1 MLNYIWLALMVI
13 ALIVGA
19 INGRI
24 EAVTKAAMDYAATA
38 VDIALG
44 LIGIMALWLGIMK
57 IAEKG
62 GIIKILSRAIRPVAK
77 FLFPNIPSDHP
88 AIGTM
93 LMNIIANWLGLG
105 NAATPLGLKAMDN
118 LQSLNKSKD
127 TATNAMVVFLALN
140 TASITIIPMTII
152 AVRAELGSANPFEI
166 ISTTVFSSTCATIA
180 AVTAA
185 KLLQKLP
192 GIRKSDPNGD
202 PSNDRIDKEKEEGE
216 KDA

>member
-13 ALIVGA
+13 AIIVGA

-24 EAVTKAAMDYAATA
+24 EEVTKAAVEYSGTA
-38 VDIALG
+38 VDISIG

-57 IAEKG
+57 IAEKA
-62 GIIKILSRAIRPVAK
+62 GIIKLLSRAIRPVAK
-77 FLFPNIPSDHP
+77 FLFPGIPSDHP

-105 NAATPLGLKAMDN
+105 NAATPLGLKAMED

-140 TASITIIPMTII
+140 TASITFIPMTVI
-152 AVRAELGSANPFEI
+152 AVRAELGSGNPFEI
-166 ISTTVFSSTCATIA
+166 ISTAVFASTCATIA

-192 GIRKSDPNGD
+192 GVRKSDPNLIENTG
-202 PSNDRIDKEKEEGE
+202 KEGG
-216 KDA
+216 KDV

>member
-62 GIIKILSRAIRPVAK
+62 GIIKMLSRAIRPVAK

-140 TASITIIPMTII
+140 TASITIIPMTVI
-152 AVRAELGSANPFEI
+152 AVRAKLDSANPFEI
-166 ISTTVFSSTCATIA
+166 ISTAVFASTCATIA
-180 AVTAA
+180 AVIAA

-192 GIRKSDPNGD
+192 GIRKSDPN
-202 PSNDRIDKEKEEGE
+202 RIDTEKEEGE
-216 KDA
+216 KNA